1 MRNTNASE
9 RMIAW
14 LSLVLLLLSSACDRK
29 QTGGA
34 VAAAESTE
42 SPASPA
48 SKVGGPTPAED
59 SSAKPPSGDAAGI
72 APAPN
77 HDSNTPQVPVDAP
90 KGGSQGLLW
99 KVTAPKG
106 AAFLLGSIH
115 VGKKDLYPLR
125 PLIEESFMQADAL
138 VVEVDTADQALAAMT
153 MMQAGTYPA
162 GETLKSH
169 ISASLWKQLE
179 VAAAK
184 AGLPMALVS
193 SMRPWLVS
201 VTLMAKDIQDIG
213 YEPKYGIDVHFMD
226 QARKRK
232 MKLIALETVQQQI
245 NALADHDAATQELM
259 LRETIEESA
268 AIGEIMKRVTKAWR
282 DGDAKDVEEFLM
294 GTMAQPEY
302 ASLYKGLFIDRNV
315 LMEKKIGAMLDRGGV
330 YFVVIGAGH
339 LVAKDSVLD
348 LLRKHGRNVE
358 RL

>member
-9 RMIAW
+9 RLIAW

-34 VAAAESTE
+34 VAAVESPE
-42 SPASPA
+42 SPASPPSPGSGA
-48 SKVGGPTPAED
+48 TPAEG
-59 SSAKPPSGDAAGI
+59 SSAKPPGAGI

-77 HDSNTPQVPVDAP
+77 HDSNTPQVPLDSP

-106 AAFLLGSIH
+106 AAFVLGSIH
-115 VGKKDLYPLR
+115 VGKSDLYPLR

-138 VVEVDTADQALAAMT
+138 VVEVDTADQALAAVT

-162 GETLKSH
+162 GETLKAH

-179 VAAAK
+179 GAAAK

-193 SMRPWLVS
+193 SMKPWLVS
-201 VTLMAKDIQDIG
+201 VTLMAKDIQDLG
-213 YEPKYGIDVHFMD
+213 YDPKYGIDVHFME

-232 MKLIALETVQQQI
+232 MKLISLETVQQQI
-245 NALADHDAATQELM
+245 NALADHDARTQELM

-268 AIGEIMKRVTKAWR
+268 SLGEIMKRVTKAWR

-294 GTMAQPEY
+294 GTMTKPEY
-302 ASLYKGLFIDRNV
+302 ASLYKGLFIDRNI
-315 LMEKKIGAMLDRGGV
+315 LMEKKISSMLDRGGV

-339 LVAKDSVLD
+339 LVGKGSVLD
-348 LLRKHGRNVE
+348 LLRKHGRNIE